1 MAIIVP
7 ILTTFNDK
15 GVKAAIKE
23 FQRAQGAFAKT
34 SVVVGASADASIRLG
49 NALTRTVTPAIVA
62 FGAAAFKA
70 TQLASD
76 MAETQ
81 SKVGV
86 IFGQTADDIR
96 AFGKAAARNIGMSE
110 QEALDAASTFALFGK
125 QAGKA
130 DAELNKFAKDFVNL
144 AADFASF
151 YNTEPQEAI
160 IAIGAALRG
169 ESEPI
174 RRFNI
179 LLDEQTVKTRALK
192 LGIIDN
198 INQALT
204 PQQKVLARTAEI
216 FAQSA
221 VAQGDFQRT
230 SEGLANQQRIL
241 KAEITNLTTEFGRA
255 FMPIMLQIV
264 RVVRDEVIPRLQGFT
279 QAFQKLSP
287 ETINTV
293 LKLGAFLAILGPLL
307 IGIGYLA
314 KGLLTLS
321 RVFVIL
327 QTSIL
332 RIPIA
337 IALLIGLFAAQ
348 SDAQYKLAKETG
360 DSWGQ
365 ITRLVVLGVKAVLFA
380 IDRVIDG
387 FKFIGFSA
395 DYAAARIDNFI
406 NIITFKG
413 GKSMMSFEQQL
424 SSFKFSN
431 LAGGLDGAVAAFGEF
446 NSEVATAAKESKIM
460 AAEAQLLAL
469 QTQGLTEELDKETG
483 ALGKTT
489 EALKKAK
496 QAAKDAAQ
504 VIVDNLEDSLQR
516 AESALDDVRGK
527 FNSFK
532 DAIGNTI
539 TGILNFGKA
548 AESENFLQGLAKQAE
563 NATDFANKV
572 KQLVVLGL
580 NERGIRQVLDA
591 GFEAGS
597 QIADEIIAGGAT
609 MVQQVNTLVD
619 SIFGVAEQVGDF
631 GAVAFYD
638 AGVKQAEAMVAGI
651 RATLESA
658 RADLKLIVDGLASGD
673 TTATGP
679 TGAELKK
686 LDKPKVQPKLNVSKL
701 TTSAVSNIAS
711 SMRGASDAASRSYTA
726 MAQAFGITKFAK
738 GGIVTGPTNAL
749 IGEAGP
755 EAVIPL
761 SGANS
766 ASLGA
771 TYNIV
776 INAGIGTSGSQVGR
790 EIVDAIK
797 KFEKTS
803 GPVFASA

>member
-49 NALTRTVTPAIVA
+49 NALTRTVTPAIIA
-62 FGAAAFKA
+62 FGAAAYKA

-96 AFGKAAARNIGMSE
+96 AFGKAAAQTIGMSE

-130 DAELNKFAKDFVNL
+130 DAELNKFAKDFVTL

-179 LLDEQTVKTRALK
+179 LLDEQTVRTRALK

-221 VAQGDFQRT
+221 VAQGDFQKT

-307 IGIGYLA
+307 IGIGFLA
-314 KGLLTLS
+314 KALLTLS
-321 RVFVIL
+321 RVFIIL

-332 RIPIA
+332 RIPMA
-337 IALLIGLFAAQ
+337 IALVIGLFAAQ

-365 ITRLVVLGVKAVLFA
+365 ITRLVVLGIKTMVSA
-380 IDRVIDG
+380 IDALIDG
-387 FKFIGFSA
+387 FNFIGLVLGHVKRKF
-395 DYAAARIDNFI
+395 DNFI
-406 NIITFKG
+406 AFMY
-413 GKSMMSFEQQL
+413 GKPTQSLIDFDDLLANM
-424 SSFKFSN
+424 KFSN
-431 LAGGLDGAVAAFGEF
+431 LAGGLDNAVAAFGDF
-446 NSEVATAAKESKIM
+446 NAEVADAAKESKIM

-469 QTQGLTEELDKETG
+469 QTAELTGDLDKETT

-532 DAIGNTI
+532 DAIGSTI

-658 RADLKLIVDGLASGD
+658 RADLKLIVDGLASGETT
-673 TTATGP
+673 TTAP
-679 TGAELKK
+679 TGADVKRP
-686 LDKPKVQPKLNVSKL
+686 DAPKVQPKLNISKL
-701 TTSAVSNIAS
+701 TTSAVSNIAA

-776 INAGIGTSGSQVGR
+776 VNAGIGTSGSQVGR